1 MAIEVTMES
10 MQQAIYDVKET
21 LEKHGDQLSA
31 IEKTMVKQD
40 ERISTALKR
49 IDEQTKLTES
59 IHELASSVKVLH
71 VEQKTMMEKI
81 DSTNKKIETVSSDVE
96 ELKQK
101 PAKRWDGV
109 ITVLISGIVGGLLTF
124 LLLKMGLK

>member
-1 MAIEVTMES
+1 MAIEVSMES
-10 MQQAIYDVKET
+10 MQQAIYEVKET

-31 IEKTMVKQD
+31 IEKTIVKQD

-101 PAKRWDGV
+101 PAKRWDSLV
-109 ITVLISGIVGGLLTF
+109 ALLISGIVGGILTYLLM
-124 LLLKMGLK
+124 KIGLK